1 LQIRWRGTRVSIQVR
16 PLAICLL
23 TCFASTGLART
34 ARADERPLQAHI
46 VSRATGSDRPA
57 DESPK
62 RERADVGV
70 TLYAV
75 LVTED
80 HGHRRYYSDA
90 GRIRLRGKTRVAR
103 PLKEAPP
110 VLFTW
115 YQVEPTVD
123 ELSNTARG
131 HFHVERIDYEEVFV
145 PGWIWQS
152 TVAANVHPTLT
163 PDRGHG
169 LGTMRYKLVA
179 HTLAGALA
187 TPGADGPRP
196 RGGGLSA
203 AVHRV
208 SLRRDDSFLGYL
220 TEMFGQPYI
229 WASTGKQADALEG
242 SDCADLMVYGW
253 RRAGHRV
260 AYTWTGALPKITRL
274 LGKGQRGPD
283 GVYRDSRGR
292 PLPFTRPGDLILF
305 PRHVGALV
313 ADRGQKGVL
322 DDADI
327 LMHTL
332 FASPTEQPL
341 ADTGYA
347 DRPLEVRRWRF

>member
-1 LQIRWRGTRVSIQVR
+1 MSNDVR

-23 TCFASTGLART
+23 TCFAWPGLAR
-34 ARADERPLQAHI
+34 AQAPVERPIEAHI

-70 TLYAV
+70 TMYAV
-75 LVTED
+75 LVTEA

-90 GRIRLRGKTRVAR
+90 GRIRLRGKTLVAR
-103 PLKEAPP
+103 PLKDAPP
-110 VLFTW
+110 ALFAW
-115 YQVEPTVD
+115 FKVEPAVD
-123 ELSNTARG
+123 DLSNTSSG
-131 HFHVERIDYEEVFV
+131 HFHVERIDYDEVFV
-145 PGWIWQS
+145 PGWLWQS
-152 TVAANVHPTLT
+152 TVAADVHPTLT

-169 LGTMRYKLVA
+169 LGTMRYELRA
-179 HTLAGALA
+179 YTLAGPLA

-196 RGGGLSA
+196 RGGGLGA

-208 SLRRDDSFLGYL
+208 SLRSDDTFLGYL

-253 RRAGHRV
+253 RRAGHQV
-260 AYTWTGALPKITRL
+260 AYTWTGALPKVTRL

-332 FASPTEQPL
+332 FASPKEQPL